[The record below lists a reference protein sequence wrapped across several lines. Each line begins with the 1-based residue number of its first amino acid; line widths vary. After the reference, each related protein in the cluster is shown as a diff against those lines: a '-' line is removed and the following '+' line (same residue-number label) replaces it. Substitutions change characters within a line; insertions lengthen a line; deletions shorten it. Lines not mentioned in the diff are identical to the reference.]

1 MLFLALMKH
10 AAASGQHDL
19 LARQDQVRVRD
30 PVCTADQLQFVEAS
44 VIFTA
49 DIRQCVTL
57 TDRISRLR
65 TARPGR
71 CGLQCVITLY

>member
-44 VIFTA
+44 IIFTA

-57 TDRISRLR
+57 TDRVCRLR

-71 CGLQCVITLY
+71 CGLQCVLTLY